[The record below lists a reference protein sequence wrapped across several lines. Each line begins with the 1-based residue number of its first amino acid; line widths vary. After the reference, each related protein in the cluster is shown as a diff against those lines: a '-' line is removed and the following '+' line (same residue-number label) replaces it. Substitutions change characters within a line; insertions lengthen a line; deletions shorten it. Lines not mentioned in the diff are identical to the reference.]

1 METALATPKEVGEK
15 ICGFV
20 FWAEPC
26 KAHKY
31 EKYTAINLVESRLI
45 WLIL

>member
-26 KAHKY
+26 KTHKY
-31 EKYTAINLVESRLI
+31 EK
-45 WLIL
+45 